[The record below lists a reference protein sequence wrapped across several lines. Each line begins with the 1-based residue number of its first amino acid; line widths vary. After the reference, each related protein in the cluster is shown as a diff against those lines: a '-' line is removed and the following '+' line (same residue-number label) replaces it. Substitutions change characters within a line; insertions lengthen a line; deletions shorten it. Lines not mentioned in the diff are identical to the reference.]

1 MELENMA
8 PVYTTYCMAIGASSY
23 SAVRVKGRHPS
34 GGKTPIEEED
44 THLGRRHPSGKKT
57 LIEEED
63 THRGRRHPSGKKTP
77 IGEEDTHQ
85 FGLAAGYLGA
95 SPGAVVGGA
104 HTGEVVP
111 SAEVAKVRDE
121 VRMADSAKGEVY
133 VCFEGPLG
141 VHLKPEVRERIW
153 KGEYVEIFS
162 LLPLEKFN
170 LDRVKPDECKKEEE
184 ERRRYRL
191 IPRTF
196 SNWLQAFCILASVVG
211 ERAPEDCSALFC
223 YLDSIG
229 DAYRVY
235 GGNAWLRYD
244 EHFRQRK
251 AVRPSLR
258 WDHKDIS
265 SWMKLM
271 AATKGG
277 GGQSFREGAGGSGS
291 SSGRSAGGGRGCCW
305 QYNEGQCKFGNDCR
319 FKHECSGCGGAHP
332 LTRCFK
338 KGKGKG
344 GDTDNKRGDAG
355 EGGKDGG
362 VSRAISK

>member
-1 MELENMA
+1 MWGTREYYKCSCTHLTCA
-8 PVYTTYCMAIGASSY
+8 GA
-23 SAVRVKGRHPS
+23 KLLGS
-34 GGKTPIEEED
+34 GGGI
-44 THLGRRHPSGKKT
+44 GRGSPVPVWAAPGGPVGACSVGAPSV
-57 LIEEED
+57 
-63 THRGRRHPSGKKTP
+63 SGVGLFP
-77 IGEEDTHQ
+77 AVVAAEGGGS
-85 FGLAAGYLGA
+85 GLAGAGAGVA
-95 SPGAVVGGA
+95 QGVI
-104 HTGEVVP
+104 EVV
-111 SAEVAKVRDE
+111 AEANAGVVAPESGLAVGKED
-121 VRMADSAKGEVY
+121 VRMADLAKGEVY

-141 VHLKPEVRERIW
+141 VHLKQEVREKIW

-211 ERAPEDCSALFC
+211 EKAPDNCSGLFY

-229 DAYRVY
+229 EAYRVY

-277 GGQSFREGAGGSGS
+277 GGQSFRDGFGGSGS
-291 SSGRSAGGGRGCCW
+291 ASGRPAGAGKGCCW
-305 QYNEGQCKFGNDCR
+305 QYNEGHCKFGGDCR
-319 FKHECSGCGGAHP
+319 FKHECSGCRGTHP

-338 KGKGKG
+338 KGKGRG
-344 GDTDNKRGDAG
+344 GDIDKRGDSG

-362 VSRAISK
+362 FSRAVSK